1 MNMKEHLLPL
11 DLSTYNGLFMTLSL
25 NKLIIWDAEAD
36 FLTKIQLITV
46 AQSEMEP
53 NSSKALN
60 NLKIRHPS
68 SCSAAGLAW

>member
-1 MNMKEHLLPL
+1 M
-11 DLSTYNGLFMTLSL
+11 
-25 NKLIIWDAEAD
+25 ICDAEAD

-60 NLKIRHPS
+60 NLKIRHP
-68 SCSAAGLAW
+68 LVQQRAWLGNKMALNQQSLELSQSRHHMKLWK